1 MAKSEEFILGEFRRV
16 LDDRF
21 RVSIPADL
29 VQALTS
35 EGSRCILVKES
46 PGSLSLWNS
55 ATWESKLRS
64 GVDLVQT
71 KMRAGRL
78 EGKLEQVQLLGRLL
92 STRNRDVEVS
102 ERGRLLIPEGFR
114 EFLGVDPGE
123 EVLLVGAALCVEIWN
138 PRAWLEFL
146 ESRMPEFGKLLDD
159 LAG

>member
-114 EFLGVDPGE
+114 EFLGVDAGT
-123 EVLLVGAALCVEIWN
+123 EVLVIGAAVCLEIWQ
-138 PRAWLEFL
+138 PSAWVEHLGTHISDF
-146 ESRMPEFGKLLDD
+146 RRLLDE
-159 LAG
+159 LAD